1 MNKLGSAGSPGSGS
15 FLFADPASEDA
26 ALREA
31 AHSSEQR
38 ALTALREHQESIVGS
53 SNGKN
58 GENGEHH

>member
-31 AHSSEQR
+31 AH
-38 ALTALREHQESIVGS
+38 AP
-53 SNGKN
+53 SNVP
-58 GENGEHH
+58 